1 MLAGCVAFV
10 SLLALGSQAL
20 AQESSSEDETEESYA
35 AFRSMLLRIASMQS
49 PSIGPAKLVTLS
61 EGLNRPWGM
70 AFLPDDRLLVTEKG
84 GVLTVLD
91 LQGNELVAS
100 VEGMPPVANRG
111 QGGLLDIA
119 IDPDFD
125 SDPWVYWS
133 YSEAGTGDASGLS
146 GTAVARG
153 RLQSDRLED
162 VTVIYRQL
170 PKLSGNGHFGSRL
183 AFGVDETL
191 FVTLGDRRSLG
202 LVQDLETGIGK
213 VVRINRDGSLPAD
226 NPEFANGRSALWSLG
241 HRNPQGAA
249 IHPGTGE
256 LWLSEH
262 GPQGGDEINRVAG
275 GANYGWPTI
284 SYGCE
289 YSDPVG
295 VDCRIGGGVHA
306 PDFVEPVSYW
316 VPVSTAPAGISFY
329 TGAQFP
335 EWRESLFVAALA
347 GRSLWRIA
355 LSNGQETGREALF
368 TELDERIRD
377 VSEGPKG
384 ALYFLTDSGKL
395 MSYSRSAAQD

>member
-1 MLAGCVAFV
+1 MLAQSIAFA

-20 AQESSSEDETEESYA
+20 AQQSISEEEAQESHT
-35 AFRSMLLRIASMQS
+35 AFQSMLLRIAAMQS
-49 PSIGPAKLVTLS
+49 SSIRPAQLVTLS
-61 EGLNRPWGM
+61 EGLDSPWGM

-84 GVLTVLD
+84 GVLTILD
-91 LQGNELVAS
+91 LRGNKLVAS
-100 VEGMPPVANRG
+100 VEGLPPVVTRG

-119 IDPDFD
+119 VDPNFD
-125 SDPWVYWS
+125 GDPWVYWS
-133 YSEAGTGDASGLS
+133 YSEAGTGDAARQS

-162 VTVIYRQL
+162 ITVIYRQL
-170 PKLSGNGHFGSRL
+170 PKGSSNGHFGSRL
-183 AFGVDETL
+183 AFGLDGTL
-191 FVTLGDRRSLG
+191 FVTLGDRRSLS
-202 LVQDLETGIGK
+202 LVQDLATGIGK

-249 IHPGTGE
+249 IHPVTGE

-275 GANYGWPTI
+275 GGNYGWPTI

-289 YSDPVG
+289 YGEPVG
-295 VDCRIGGGVHA
+295 AACQIGGGVHA
-306 PDFVEPVSYW
+306 PDFLEPISYW

-329 TGAQFP
+329 TGTQFP
-335 EWRESLFVAALA
+335 EWQESLFVAALA

-355 LSNGQETGREALF
+355 LSNGQQIGREALF

-377 VSEGPKG
+377 VSQGPDG

-395 MSYSRSAAQD
+395 MRYSRSAAPE